1 MVLRDNGAALGVALL
16 FVVSERPAFWLARKS
31 HPARSPRPSPGRPER
46 SGGPAER
53 RLTAVG
59 PRRDEIDHQF
69 RSKPITRSDGNR
81 SPVGAK
87 RRGTW
92 NHESRFSRFLSP
104 VGVIAWTLP
113 SCRAWLDAS
122 TGTDLRMLDAGRRG
136 RPGALPDFEEEDDG
150 LWALW
155 ETALFAVFQAPVGA
169 VFASMGAAA
178 STAPRGAPAVLLGPG
193 RARTQRRG
201 GGGTP
206 VPAGPREPPR
216 ARQTEAVR
224 DVWPVICRRQAGG
237 TAVMS
242 PGCRSGSRAGAVCAS
257 SLP

>member
-1 MVLRDNGAALGVALL
+1 MTALAGGQRGPLSGVGQPKGPPGRTRQPRGRRPALDHSQHGAAPQA
-16 FVVSERPAFWLARKS
+16 AA
-31 HPARSPRPSPGRPER
+31 PSAGRPGRRTET
-46 SGGPAER
+46 
-53 RLTAVG
+53 TA
-59 PRRDEIDHQF
+59 PSDAHSDEIDHQF

-201 GGGTP
+201 GGGG
-206 VPAGPREPPR
+206 VPPCPPDR
-216 ARQTEAVR
+216 VSRLGLARPKR
-224 DVWPVICRRQAGG
+224 S
-237 TAVMS
+237 VMS
-242 PGCRSGSRAGAVCAS
+242 GRSSVGAKQAERQS
-257 SLP
+257 